1 MHNDGLQ
8 CILFVIPNWIP
19 RFSPNYVFDSILH
32 VYHFGNPLCTGHLST
47 LCSILSLFLCLS
59 LSLPRWYS
67 AYAHGYFR
75 RMTCHTA
82 SAFTHAHTHNSA
94 IKTVYRATNKTGPQI
109 SISQHIL
116 PQTTQKC
123 FNYTNKLFAQSRM
136 ARHWNSRTMELDYRW
151 QEITVPI
158 CVCMCALCACGRN
171 VLRSRGDGLQKSAE
185 REIASDVTQCRAC
198 QNKSS
203 HRTKQRET
211 SYPRDSNNSFDL
223 SSFSR
228 KIPSFPFL
236 NW

>member
-1 MHNDGLQ
+1 MYLIAF
-8 CILFVIPNWIP
+8 CMFIISVIRSALAIFLLYVPFYLFFCAY
-19 RFSPNYVFDSILH
+19 R
-32 VYHFGNPLCTGHLST
+32 C
-47 LCSILSLFLCLS
+47 LCLC
-59 LSLPRWYS
+59 LGDTVLTPMAIFEGWL
-67 AYAHGYFR
+67 
-75 RMTCHTA
+75 CHTA
-82 SAFTHAHTHNSA
+82 SAFTHAHTYNSA

-171 VLRSRGDGLQKSAE
+171 VLRSRGDGLQRSGE